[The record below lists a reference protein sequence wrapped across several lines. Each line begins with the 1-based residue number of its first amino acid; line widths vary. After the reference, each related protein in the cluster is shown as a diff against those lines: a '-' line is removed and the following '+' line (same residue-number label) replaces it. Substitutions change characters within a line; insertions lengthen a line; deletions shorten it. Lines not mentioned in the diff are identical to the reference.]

1 MPVHSQEFS
10 ESPLTLHLAREADT
24 ERLGQAL
31 AGALAPGLVIHLE
44 GDLGAGKTTLTRALL
59 RALGHAGP
67 VKSPTYA
74 LVEVYKLLNLYLYHF
89 DFYRFEHPEEFV
101 DAGLA
106 EYFRDDSVCVV
117 EWPDKAAGVAPGPD
131 LRIGLRHEGAGRR
144 AELVPAS
151 QKGALCLTR
160 LDPAL
165 ISPLRAK

>member
-1 MPVHSQEFS
+1 MHSQEFS
-10 ESPLTLHLAREADT
+10 ESPLTLHLACEADT
-24 ERLGQAL
+24 ERLGAAL
-31 AGALAPGLVIHLE
+31 APALQPGLVIHLE

-59 RALGHAGP
+59 RALGHTGP

-117 EWPDKAAGVAPGPD
+117 EWPDKAAGVAPSPD
-131 LRIGLRHEGAGRR
+131 LRIGLRHEGDGRR
-144 AELVPAS
+144 VELLPVS
-151 QKGALCLTR
+151 EKGALCLTR
-160 LDPAL
+160 IDPAL
-165 ISPLRAK
+165 IFPLRAQ

>member
-24 ERLGQAL
+24 VALGAAL
-31 AGALAPGLVIHLE
+31 APALAPGLVIHLE

-89 DFYRFEHPEEFV
+89 DFYRFEYPEEFLE
-101 DAGLA
+101 AGLA
-106 EYFRDDSVCVV
+106 DYFRDDSVCIV
-117 EWPDKAAGVAPGPD
+117 EWPDKAAGVAPPPD
-131 LRIGLRHEGAGRR
+131 LRIGLRHEGDGRR
-144 AELVPAS
+144 VELVPVS
-151 QKGALCLTR
+151 KKGALCLTR
-160 LDPAL
+160 IDPAQL
-165 ISPLRAK
+165 SPFRTK